1 MNEKEIK
8 LKVLEEMKKA
18 MMEDMGKKGADAH
31 KPKGALIIEKEAI
44 AIPKDKL
51 AEKNPDDM
59 LKEEESLESPEEES
73 LEDKLAGDEEM
84 GDEEDF
90 EGGDL
95 LQKIMELRKAKKE
108 KMADIG

>member
-18 MMEDMGKKGADAH
+18 MMEDMGKKGADVH

-51 AEKNPDDM
+51 AEE
-59 LKEEESLESPEEES
+59 LKGDEEGLPEES
-73 LEDKLAGDEEM
+73 LEDKLAEGEEESPALE
-84 GDEEDF
+84 DSEEDM

>member
-31 KPKGALIIEKEAI
+31 KPKGALVIEKEAI
-44 AIPKDKL
+44 AIPKEKL
-51 AEKNPDDM
+51 
-59 LKEEESLESPEEES
+59 EESLEDESLESPEEES
-73 LEDKLAGDEEM
+73 LEDKLAGSPEM
-84 GDEEDF
+84 GEEEEL